1 MIIKNII
8 FQWNKDK
15 WEIFTGNKLEGVAI
29 VVVFTIPNC

>member
-29 VVVFTIPNC
+29 VVITIPNC